1 MKNLARP
8 LRPYIRHGAVLIKG
22 VSKALCNRKPHV
34 FLIKFENPSVK
45 LLKPGDPMQE
55 ELVGLT
61 SGLQS
66 RAGAE
71 GLCWEAPHCG
81 TLFTAELCWT
91 LEGIIEV
98 DRAGEPAI
106 SHFPSVRQLWAA

>member
-55 ELVGLT
+55 ELPDLGT
-61 SGLQS
+61 SEQS
-66 RAGAE
+66 GCRRPLLGSTTLRYSLYCRAALDPG
-71 GLCWEAPHCG
+71 GNHRG
-81 TLFTAELCWT
+81 
-91 LEGIIEV
+91 G
-98 DRAGEPAI
+98 
-106 SHFPSVRQLWAA
+106 